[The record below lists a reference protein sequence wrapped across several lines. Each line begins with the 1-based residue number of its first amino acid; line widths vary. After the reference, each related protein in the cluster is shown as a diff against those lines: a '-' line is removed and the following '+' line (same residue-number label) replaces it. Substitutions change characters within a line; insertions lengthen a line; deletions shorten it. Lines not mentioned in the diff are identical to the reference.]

1 MEGASPTRV
10 SLFILIK
17 MTDAQLVSRRARV
30 QQLIADGRVMTDS
43 MCKKQKEVAKY
54 QEKLETLADR
64 ILSGLL

>member
-1 MEGASPTRV
+1 
-10 SLFILIK
+10 LFILIK

-43 MCKKQKEVAKY
+43 MRKKQKEVAKY
-54 QEKLETLADR
+54 QEQLETLADR